1 MSQNLTFGL
10 MFEIKVWQQ
19 NFRVRLEVE
28 IIVWSSGF
36 KLKLKFKFYVA
47 VCVWISSST
56 LFFDGLVWGHVLF
69 LKFNVEAKTLERK
82 LKLHLEVE
90 I

>member
-1 MSQNLTFGL
+1 

-19 NFRVRLEVE
+19 NFRVRLKVE

-47 VCVWISSST
+47 VCVWISSSK
-56 LFFDGLVWGHVLF
+56 LFFDGLVWGHVWL